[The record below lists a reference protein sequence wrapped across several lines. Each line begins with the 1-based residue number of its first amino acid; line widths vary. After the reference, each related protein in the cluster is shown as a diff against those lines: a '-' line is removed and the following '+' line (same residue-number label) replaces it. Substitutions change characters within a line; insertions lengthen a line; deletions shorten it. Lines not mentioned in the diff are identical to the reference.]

1 MPCAPRRPLHRRVAV
16 RARLDL
22 PEGVRASRHVAID
35 VAAGRDALDDLAVR
49 DPAAIASK
57 TPDGIRKWRPEL
69 SAELEAVILRC
80 LSRDP
85 DARPHA
91 SELAEQL
98 LPFAPPGLE
107 ELVARTLATRVS
119 EEENEDFS
127 LTAVGRVMRQ
137 NEGREP
143 WGRREWALAAV
154 VGLLIVFAG
163 IGVSAMTGR
172 GRGPV
177 DPPTSSVPSP

>member
-1 MPCAPRRPLHRRVAV
+1 MEVRRAVPEPDERRDWNTPPVPTSIGVILHEMLTGVV
-16 RARLDL
+16 
-22 PEGVRASRHVAID
+22 PFEGGSHSEVV
-35 VAAGRDALDDLAVR
+35 
-49 DPAAIASK
+49 AAIASK
-57 TPDGIRKWRPEL
+57 TPDGVRKWRPEL

-85 DARPHA
+85 EARPHA

-107 ELVARTLATRVS
+107 ELVTRTLATRVS
-119 EEENEDFS
+119 EEADEDFT
-127 LTAVGRVMRQ
+127 LTTVGRVMRRA
-137 NEGREP
+137 EGAEP

-154 VGLLIVFAG
+154 IGLLIVFAG

-172 GRGPV
+172 GRSPA
-177 DPPTSSVPSP
+177 DLPASSAPSP